1 MISSKKLKALQK
13 YIDIIEQNKGKT
25 IGQILT
31 DLGVPNHSHFKKGAS
46 GLILENLLGLTNNG
60 NPMADLEDLKVE
72 IKVLPLQLHNLKVK
86 EPTQIKMINF
96 MDVAKETWE
105 TAKIRNKIETIF
117 WIVYGVPR
125 DVKTKKNSS
134 QDNYILLDW
143 FIDAPN
149 NEKQQIF
156 RQDWELIQSYIIR
169 GDGDKLSCSM
179 GTYIEPKTKG
189 KNNQDRTDAPDGNG
203 GVIKVRRRAFYFKKN
218 YTNNNVVSELDLSSL
233 NNGKN

>member
-13 YIDIIEQNKGKT
+13 YIDIIEANKGKT
-25 IGQILT
+25 MGQILAHLAV
-31 DLGVPNHSHFKKGAS
+31 DNHSHFKKGAS

-60 NPMADLEDLKVE
+60 SPMADLEDLKVE

-96 MDVAKETWE
+96 MEVAKETWE

-125 DVKTKKNSS
+125 DLNTKKNSS

-149 NEKQQIF
+149 SEKQKIF
-156 RQDWELIQSYIIR
+156 KEDWELIKSYIVR

-179 GTYIEPKTKG
+179 GIYIEPKTKG
-189 KNNQDRTDAPDGNG
+189 KNNQDKTDAPNG
-203 GVIKVRRRAFYFKKN
+203 KGGITKVRRRAFYFKKK
-218 YTNNNVVSELDLSSL
+218 YTNENVVSELDLSTL
-233 NNGKN
+233 K

>member
-13 YIDIIEQNKGKT
+13 YIDIIEENKGKT

-31 DLGVPNHSHFKKGAS
+31 DLGVSNHSHFKKGAS

-96 MDVAKETWE
+96 MDVAKETWK

-125 DVKTKKNSS
+125 DSQTRKNSS

-143 FIDAPN
+143 FIDAPDN
-149 NEKQQIF
+149 SKQAIF
-156 RQDWELIQSYIIR
+156 KQDWELIQSYIIR

-189 KNNQDRTDAPDGNG
+189 KNNQDKTDAPDGKG
-203 GVIKVRRRAFYFKKN
+203 GVTKVRRRAFYFKKK
-218 YTNNNVVSELDLSSL
+218 YTNENVVSELDLSVL
-233 NNGKN
+233 KNEG